1 MTPLSRGP
9 CLLLLSIHSASTLTS
24 LLSTPLLSQLR
35 SEPWATHL
43 LAVVHSSPFSLRR
56 SLAFKQILTQ
66 LPRCFHLSLPDGD
79 ETHLQVHLASSLMHD
94 HVREVAPALFPPLV
108 ATNLFPSLVATNLF
122 PQPVATN
129 LFPQPVATNLFPSL
143 VATNLF
149 PQPVATNVRT
159 DSSITVIVDSV
170 PLRHG

>member
-1 MTPLSRGP
+1 
-9 CLLLLSIHSASTLTS
+9 
-24 LLSTPLLSQLR
+24 
-35 SEPWATHL
+35 
-43 LAVVHSSPFSLRR
+43 
-56 SLAFKQILTQ
+56 
-66 LPRCFHLSLPDGD
+66 
-79 ETHLQVHLASSLMHD
+79 MHD

-129 LFPQPVATNLFPSL
+129 LFPQPVATN
-143 VATNLF
+143 
-149 PQPVATNVRT
+149 VRT